1 MNKLIVKNT
10 TKSSTNATTI
20 TIKVPAD
27 FKTQWDHFC
36 IENNV
41 NKSKTLVA
49 TLQDIMKDN

>member
-49 TLQDIMKDN
+49 TLRDIMKDN